1 MNYTVIEGSQ
11 ALHRVKGSK
20 FLAAIHPVTTN
31 SESEKILQSVK
42 NEHPTATHCCYGA
55 ILLSHNKIELSGDDG
70 EPGGT
75 AGLPILNV
83 LKSFELANVIVTVT
97 RYYGGTKLGKPG
109 LIEAYST
116 AAELVVHSASLKQVI
131 PIQKWIIQYD
141 YPFQSIIDKLKN
153 DFTLY
158 ELDSTYLENVTLEVG
173 IPNDSAEQLIQK
185 LKSHK
190 HLFIKFE
197 KLEDSYHILK

>member
-1 MNYTVIEGSQ
+1 MIYTITEKTQ

-20 FLAAIHPVTTN
+20 FLASIHSATTN
-31 SESEKILQSVK
+31 PDTEKILQAVK

-55 ILLSHNKIELSGDDG
+55 ILLSPNKIELSNDDG

-83 LKSFELANVIVTVT
+83 LKSFELVNAIITVV
-97 RYYGGTKLGKPG
+97 RYYGGTKLGKSG

-116 AAELVVHSASLKQVI
+116 AAKLAVEEATLKQII
-131 PIQKWIIQYD
+131 PIQKWLIQYH
-141 YPFQSIIDKLKN
+141 YTHQSIIDKLKN

-158 ELDSTYLENVTLEVG
+158 EMDAVYLENVTLQIG
-173 IPNDSAEQLIQK
+173 IPNESAARVIQK
-185 LKSHK
+185 LRSFE
-190 HLFIKFE
+190 HLFIQFE
-197 KLEDSYHILK
+197 KMGDTFHIQE